1 MDIATLDVETSDPNL
16 KSLGCGAV
24 RGDGRILTVA
34 IYCPAWGIDGYW
46 TWDDFLQDEEA
57 IALLE
62 DESVCK
68 VMHNGL
74 YDLNWLCIWGGL
86 TVNNTDDT
94 LTRETLL
101 DAYSYSYAL
110 QTCCDKHGVAGKN
123 REDTIDAWW
132 ARKGHSTKAIEH
144 LAEIPVDIVG
154 KYNLQDVHATYEL
167 YMVQQPLLEEQNL
180 LQCND
185 VERSLIPWLLKTRKQ
200 GMRIDNKA
208 LRELTKI
215 VVDRYTKSCFTW
227 EMKYGNVN
235 PASNKQ
241 LQELFTSLGLEIP
254 ISAKT
259 QRPSFD
265 ADSLEDVEHPCAAQ
279 IVELKGLKKLLGT
292 YLEGQF
298 INFQYKGHINGEL
311 HPAKSDE
318 GGTVTGRFSC
328 SNPNMQNI
336 SAREEKYGNEVRS
349 LFIPEDG
356 CLLGAF
362 DYKQIEYRVFTHF
375 AIMCGAPGADEAE
388 KQFKKDPDTDYHLM
402 GQKLMGWYFPAD
414 EHKTKQYRHIM
425 KNLGFTCRSTDSYF
439 ATRRGYIKATCLLD
453 EDRLTM
459 DSGEWRAFIGRKKQY
474 RMLLSN
480 GQEHKITHD
489 HPFRFF
495 GKKVGASEL
504 KVGDPWEVVP
514 CTCFGDYQTEH
525 VTVNYHH
532 VPRTREFRID
542 EDFAYIIGLWLGDS
556 SLHTQCKTKLPQALS
571 FTTDSEHTD
580 YVVNLIGLRPTFGTR
595 TERSDTWYVSDKF
608 LATWFNDNCG
618 KTKNKHVPDVIYRSP
633 RSVIISLLKGFL
645 DSDGTVHN
653 GKPQLVNTNEALIRQ
668 LARCI
673 AMVGWEARCTSEKYN
688 TVTPQGK
695 EYSGTLY
702 RLILH
707 RTPQLFTEFQ
717 GVLRTWEEPQEYH
730 STKDPVTIVSIEDIG
745 EQDTMCISLPD
756 PHWYEAECCI
766 NHNSLYGLGPKS
778 FAHKFRKPLMMA
790 HPDYTGS
797 LQTLAKYLQD
807 MYYTKVPFIKY
818 TCKKIEQ
825 TAERRSYIKTVSGR
839 RNRFRKDR
847 GAYVMTNYL
856 VQGSA
861 GDIIKKAIVD
871 SWKAGVWDVLIP
883 HNMVHDELVF
893 SIPDTKEGYEACI
906 KLREC
911 MRNAYQLRVPIGVDT
926 EIGPDWGHC
935 NEENWEAFEKKWA
948 GSNISIVKKEIH

>member
-1 MDIATLDVETSDPNL
+1 MDIATIDVETSDPNL

-34 IYCPAWGIDGYW
+34 IYCPTWGIDGYW

-167 YMVQQPLLEEQNL
+167 YMAQQPLLEEQNL

-227 EMKYGNVN
+227 EMKYGDVN

-311 HPAKSDE
+311 HPAKSDD

-388 KQFKKDPDTDYHLM
+388 RQFKEDPNTDYHLM
-402 GQKLMGWYFPAD
+402 GQKLMGWYFPD
-414 EHKTKQYRHIM
+414 DKHKTKQFRHIM
-425 KNLGFTCRSTDSYF
+425 KNLGF
-439 ATRRGYIKATCLLD
+439 G
-453 EDRLTM
+453 
-459 DSGEWRAFIGRKKQY
+459 
-474 RMLLSN
+474 
-480 GQEHKITHD
+480 
-489 HPFRFF
+489 
-495 GKKVGASEL
+495 
-504 KVGDPWEVVP
+504 
-514 CTCFGDYQTEH
+514 
-525 VTVNYHH
+525 
-532 VPRTREFRID
+532 
-542 EDFAYIIGLWLGDS
+542 
-556 SLHTQCKTKLPQALS
+556 
-571 FTTDSEHTD
+571 
-580 YVVNLIGLRPTFGTR
+580 
-595 TERSDTWYVSDKF
+595 
-608 LATWFNDNCG
+608 
-618 KTKNKHVPDVIYRSP
+618 
-633 RSVIISLLKGFL
+633 
-645 DSDGTVHN
+645 
-653 GKPQLVNTNEALIRQ
+653 
-668 LARCI
+668 
-673 AMVGWEARCTSEKYN
+673 
-688 TVTPQGK
+688 
-695 EYSGTLY
+695 
-702 RLILH
+702 
-707 RTPQLFTEFQ
+707 
-717 GVLRTWEEPQEYH
+717 
-730 STKDPVTIVSIEDIG
+730 
-745 EQDTMCISLPD
+745 
-756 PHWYEAECCI
+756 
-766 NHNSLYGLGPKS
+766 SLYGLGPKS
-778 FAHKFRKPLMMA
+778 FAHKFRAPLKMA

-825 TAERRSYIKTVSGR
+825 TAERRGYIKTVSGR

-847 GAYVMTNYL
+847 GAYVMINYL

-935 NEENWEAFEKKWA
+935 NEENWEAFEAKWK
-948 GSNISIVKKEIH
+948 GGDK